1 MVISEVK
8 RPSLF
13 PADDLKAAKK
23 AAKMIPES
31 QVLSDVCQWLTL
43 EGYLWWRMP
52 IGPVIRGG
60 GKNGV
65 RFSKNPLKGFP
76 DIAGILDDKT
86 GQLFAC
92 ELKRFGAK
100 PTPEQ
105 EAWHSRLMDYGV
117 RCFMAHSLDEF
128 ITSIKGDK

>member
-1 MVISEVK
+1 MVTSEVK
-8 RPSLF
+8 LPSLF

-23 AAKMIPES
+23 AAKMIPEA

-52 IGPVIRGG
+52 LGPVIRGG

-76 DIAGILDDKT
+76 DIAGILDHKT

-105 EAWHSRLMDYGV
+105 EAWQARLIEHGA
-117 RCFMAHSLDEF
+117 RCFIAHSLDEF